1 MNKLVKRLLSLANK
15 MKPVQII
22 VIGFASVILIGSL
35 LLTLPI
41 ATHSGESVGFIDALF
56 TATSCVCVTGLVVV
70 DTGTT
75 WNLFGQIIC
84 ITLIQV
90 GGLGFMTV
98 ATMFAIFTRKKIN
111 LKERLVIQES
121 LNQFDLSGLVKLVR
135 YVVLITFS
143 IEIIGALILSTVF
156 VPQFGAVK
164 GAWFSVFHAIS
175 AFCNAGFDLLGPT
188 SGKFTSI
195 TSYVNNATVSLT
207 ISMLIICGGLGYPV
221 MLNIAKERK
230 FSKFNLHTKLV
241 LISTVTLI
249 FVGMALIF
257 IIEYKNP
264 DSIAPL
270 GMKGKL
276 LASLF
281 QSVASRTAGFNTLDL
296 TVMDESSIFVMII
309 LMFIG
314 ASPASTGGGVKTTTL
329 AVLILTVKSFI
340 TGKSDIEVFER
351 RISSSIVKKS
361 LGIFVIGIAAAVT
374 GTLLISMTQ
383 PGFNLTASAF
393 EVVSALA
400 TVGYSLAGSANLNL
414 FGKLLIILFM
424 FMGRVGS
431 LTIFMAVLSFGHK
444 KNQPISY
451 PDGKI
456 IVG

>member
-1 MNKLVKRLLSLANK
+1 MNKIIKRLLLLANK
-15 MKPVQII
+15 MQPGQII
-22 VIGFASVILIGSL
+22 VIGFASVILIGAL

-41 ATHSGESVGFIDALF
+41 STQSGESVGFIDALF

-75 WNLFGQIIC
+75 WNLFGQVIC
-84 ITLIQV
+84 ITLIQI

-98 ATMFAIFTRKKIN
+98 ATMFAIFTKKKIN

-121 LNQFDLSGLVKLVR
+121 LNQLDLSGLVKLVR
-135 YVVLITFS
+135 YAVLITFS
-143 IEIIGALILSTVF
+143 IEGIGAILLSTVF
-156 VPQFGAVK
+156 VPQFGALK
-164 GAWFSVFHAIS
+164 GAWFSIFHAIS
-175 AFCNAGFDLLGPT
+175 AFCNAGFDLMGPI

-207 ISMLIICGGLGYPV
+207 ICALIICGGIGYPV

-230 FSKFNLHTKLV
+230 FSKFNLHTKIV
-241 LISTVTLI
+241 LITTAVLI
-249 FVGMALIF
+249 VVGSVLIF
-257 IIEYKNP
+257 IIEFNNKE
-264 DSIAPL
+264 SIAPL
-270 GMKGKL
+270 GMKGKV

-281 QSVASRTAGFNTLDL
+281 QSVTSRTAGFSTLDL
-296 TVMDESSIFVMII
+296 AAMTESSAFVMII

-340 TGKSDIEVFER
+340 SGKTDIEVYER
-351 RISSSIVKKS
+351 RIAPSIVKKS
-361 LGIFVIGIAAAVT
+361 LGIFVVAITAAAT

-400 TVGYSLAGSANLNL
+400 TVGSSLAGSANLNI
-414 FGKLLIILFM
+414 FGKSLIILCM

-431 LTIFMAVLSFGHK
+431 LTIFMAFMSFGHR

>member
-15 MKPVQII
+15 MQPVQII

-41 ATHSGESVGFIDALF
+41 ATQSGESVGFIDALF
-56 TATSCVCVTGLVVV
+56 TATSAVCVTGLVVV

-121 LNQFDLSGLVKLVR
+121 LNQLDLSGLVKLVR

-143 IEIIGALILSTVF
+143 IEIIGAFILSTVF
-156 VPQFGAVK
+156 IPQFGAAK
-164 GAWFSVFHAIS
+164 GIWFSIFHAIS
-175 AFCNAGFDLLGPT
+175 AFCNAGFDLMGPT
-188 SGKFTSI
+188 TGKFTSI

-207 ISMLIICGGLGYPV
+207 ICLLIICGGLGYPV
-221 MLNIAKERK
+221 MLDIAKKRK
-230 FSKFNLHTKLV
+230 ISKFNLHTKLV
-241 LISTVTLI
+241 LLSTVTLI

-281 QSVASRTAGFNTLDL
+281 QSVTSRTAGFSTLNL
-296 TVMDESSIFVMII
+296 AAMDESSIFVMII

-314 ASPASTGGGVKTTTL
+314 ASPASTGGGIKTTTL

-340 TGKSDIEVFER
+340 TGKSDIEVYER
-351 RISSSIVKKS
+351 RISPDIVKKS
-361 LGIFVIGIAAAVT
+361 LGIFVMGIAAAAT
-374 GTLLISMTQ
+374 GTLLISITQ
-383 PGFNLTASAF
+383 PGFDLTASAF

-400 TVGYSLAGSANLNL
+400 TVGSSLAGSANLNL
-414 FGKLLIILFM
+414 FGKLLIILCM

-431 LTIFMAVLSFGHK
+431 LTIFMAVLSFGHR

>member
-41 ATHSGESVGFIDALF
+41 TTQSGESVGFIDALF

-156 VPQFGAVK
+156 VPQFGVVK

-175 AFCNAGFDLLGPT
+175 AFCNAGFDLMGST
-188 SGKFTSI
+188 SGEFTSI

-207 ISMLIICGGLGYPV
+207 ISILIICGGLGYPV

-281 QSVASRTAGFNTLDL
+281 QSVTSRTAGFSTLNL
-296 TVMDESSIFVMII
+296 AAMDESSLFVIII

-314 ASPASTGGGVKTTTL
+314 ASPASTGGGIKTTTL

-340 TGKSDIEVFER
+340 TGKSDIEVYER
-351 RISSSIVKKS
+351 RIAPSVVKKS
-361 LGIFVIGIAAAVT
+361 LGIFIVGISAAVT

-400 TVGYSLAGSANLNL
+400 TVGSSLAGSANLNL
-414 FGKLLIILFM
+414 FGKLLIILCM

-431 LTIFMAVLSFGHK
+431 LTIFMAVLSFGRK